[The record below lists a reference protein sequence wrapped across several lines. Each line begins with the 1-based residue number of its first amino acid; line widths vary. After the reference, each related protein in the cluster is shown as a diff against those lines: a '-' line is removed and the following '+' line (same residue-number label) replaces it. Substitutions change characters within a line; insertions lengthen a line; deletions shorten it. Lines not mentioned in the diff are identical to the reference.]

1 MLCRDL
7 CFLTST
13 YLLDRVLTEGLKQF
27 CLKILATE
35 DLVKLCMRD
44 INALS
49 PFIDDNLQFKNGSQ
63 TRLFQSLEDIAG
75 LK

>member
-1 MLCRDL
+1 MK
-7 CFLTST
+7 S
-13 YLLDRVLTEGLKQF
+13 VLFQASNVLERLKQF
-27 CLKILATE
+27 CLKIRATE
-35 DLVKLCMRD
+35 DLVKLCMLD